1 VTAEKISRLTG
12 IPVRSHPRVSPPN
25 PPPNFEF
32 GMGSK
37 GNVGNHSRETTGPAD
52 ANTKPIIMEL
62 AFGAMEEFLVM
73 TQVAEPLWM
82 GGFNGTSLALNLDEY
97 EKTFRTG
104 LGPRLGGFRTE
115 ASRETALVAM
125 CPTGIVEMLMQ
136 EVN

>member
-1 VTAEKISRLTG
+1 
-12 IPVRSHPRVSPPN
+12 
-25 PPPNFEF
+25 
-32 GMGSK
+32 
-37 GNVGNHSRETTGPAD
+37 
-52 ANTKPIIMEL
+52 MEL
-62 AFGAMEEFLVM
+62 AFGAMEELLVM
-73 TQVAEPLWM
+73 AQVAEPLWM